1 MERKLQL
8 LWWIHV
14 WCCFFFVPFLFQDKR
29 WGSFFPDRARKRHEA
44 FCSFVLLMMV
54 IFVAPASFHHWAF
67 NTQEKTRE
75 NNRIEEEE
83 TSSSFCSPCRV
94 LLPSFYKHL
103 GQWKSKCSSKQKHLL
118 NSRSFGLPR
127 RLKLFLIENCRFELF
142 VPAVVLVCIMYGGPY
157 IFNKSL
163 LAVAYETDGWFLFFK
178 KTNKGCYEIRNGTG
192 RGLLS
197 CVSSYV

>member
-1 MERKLQL
+1 MMDTCLML
-8 LWWIHV
+8 LL
-14 WCCFFFVPFLFQDKR
+14 FFVLPFLFQDKR

-54 IFVAPASFHHWAF
+54 IFVAPSFHHWAF

-75 NNRIEEEE
+75 NNRIEEE
-83 TSSSFCSPCRV
+83 TSPSFCSPCRV

-178 KTNKGCYEIRNGTG
+178 KTNKGCYETRNGTG